1 MSVKSV
7 PKKGYKMVPWL
18 FGKEIE
24 IPEEWE
30 FDKIENFCDKITSGG
45 TPNRSNSEYYQGQI
59 PWIKSGELNNDF
71 ISNSEEKITEAGL
84 SNSSAK
90 LFPKNTVLIAMYGA
104 TIGKT
109 AITEI
114 ESTTNQAICAILPNS
129 KFDSFYLQQLLISM
143 KNILISFGMGAGQPN
158 INQEII
164 KTFHIIFPPLPEQQ
178 KIASI
183 LSNVDN
189 LIQNTDKLIEKTT
202 RLKKGL
208 MQELLV
214 KGIGHTKFKKVK
226 WLFGK
231 EIAIP
236 EEWASSDLENSLNL
250 LKDGTHNPP
259 PRTITGI
266 PLLSSEDIHNGI
278 IDFEKDTSF
287 ISKEDYSEMQRKYE
301 ITINDILLTVVG
313 TLGRASLV
321 RNNKKFAV
329 QRSVAILRTNKK
341 IDSEYLYNFIQ
352 SNYFQIQM
360 DMRKNATAQSGV
372 YLGQLAKIKIIY
384 PDNIT
389 EQKKI
394 ASILSNTDEKIQSY
408 QRYKEKLQRLK
419 KSLMQKLLTGEVR
432 VAV

>member
-1 MSVKSV
+1 
-7 PKKGYKMVPWL
+7 
-18 FGKEIE
+18 
-24 IPEEWE
+24 
-30 FDKIENFCDKITSGG
+30 
-45 TPNRSNSEYYQGQI
+45 
-59 PWIKSGELNNDF
+59 
-71 ISNSEEKITEAGL
+71 
-84 SNSSAK
+84 
-90 LFPKNTVLIAMYGA
+90 
-104 TIGKT
+104 
-109 AITEI
+109 
-114 ESTTNQAICAILPNS
+114 
-129 KFDSFYLQQLLISM
+129 
-143 KNILISFGMGAGQPN
+143 
-158 INQEII
+158 
-164 KTFHIIFPPLPEQQ
+164 
-178 KIASI
+178 
-183 LSNVDN
+183 
-189 LIQNTDKLIEKTT
+189 
-202 RLKKGL
+202 
-208 MQELLV
+208 
-214 KGIGHTKFKKVK
+214 
-226 WLFGK
+226 
-231 EIAIP
+231 
-236 EEWASSDLENSLNL
+236 
-250 LKDGTHNPP
+250 
-259 PRTITGI
+259 
-266 PLLSSEDIHNGI
+266 
-278 IDFEKDTSF
+278 
-287 ISKEDYSEMQRKYE
+287 MQRKYE